1 VYRNPEWPDLIRNGY
16 PAIPPFLYFLFLSEI
31 NKMALD
37 NIGLCARALVRVG
50 AHPITS
56 FSDGTTESE
65 ISGLLYAPIRD
76 ALLSSYPWSFATGQ
90 INLTQLSVMPVA
102 DYQYAYQL
110 PNDFLRAISAGNGGR
125 GRGLNYRFTGNQ
137 LHCDAAEV
145 LLTYIYRPDETA
157 FPPYFD
163 SLLMTRLA
171 AEFCLPLTENVS
183 RAEAL
188 SRQAENEF
196 TRARQID
203 SQQDSPSRIE
213 HFTLIDAR
221 E

>member
-1 VYRNPEWPDLIRNGY
+1 
-16 PAIPPFLYFLFLSEI
+16 
-31 NKMALD
+31 MALD
-37 NIGLCARALVRVG
+37 DIGLCARALVRVG

-56 FSDGTTESE
+56 FSDGTTEAE
-65 ISGLLYAPIRD
+65 IAGLLYAPVRD
-76 ALLSSYPWSFATGQ
+76 AVLSSHPWSFATGQ
-90 INLTQLSVMPVA
+90 LALTPLSVQPLA

-110 PNDFLRAISAGNGGR
+110 PNDFLRAISAGIGGR
-125 GRGLNYRFTGNQ
+125 GRGVNYRITGNQ
-137 LHCDAAEV
+137 LHTDASGI

-163 SLLMTRLA
+163 GLLMTRLA

-183 RAEAL
+183 RSEAL
-188 SRQAENEF
+188 ARQADQEF

-203 SQQDSPSRIE
+203 SQQDSPSRIDN
-213 HFTLIDAR
+213 FTLIDAR

>member
-1 VYRNPEWPDLIRNGY
+1 
-16 PAIPPFLYFLFLSEI
+16 
-31 NKMALD
+31 MALD
-37 NIGLCARALVRVG
+37 DIGLCARALVKVG

-56 FSDGTTESE
+56 FADGSTESE
-65 ISGLLYAPIRD
+65 ISGLLYPALRD
-76 ALLSSYPWSFATGQ
+76 AVLSSFPWNFATRQ
-90 INLTQLSVMPVA
+90 VRLTRLSTTPLA

-110 PNDFLRAISAGNGGR
+110 PNDFLRAISSGIGSR
-125 GRGLNYRFTGNQ
+125 GRGINYRISKNE
-137 LHCDAAEV
+137 LHSDSSEII
-145 LLTYIYRPDETA
+145 LTYIFRPDESN

-163 SLLMTRLA
+163 ALLMTRLA

-188 SRQAENEF
+188 AKQADNEF
-196 TRARQID
+196 IRARQID
-203 SQQDSPSRIE
+203 SQQDSPNRLE